1 MFSKACEYAIKAMI
15 FIAMKSKQQSRVG
28 LNDIAFEIDSPVS
41 FTAKILQ
48 KLVKA
53 KLLDSLKGPTGGFV
67 INEKKASE
75 MKLSHIVSAIDGDT
89 VYMGCGLGFKDC
101 NDLRPCPVHHR
112 FKLVRSELRDMLE
125 ETNIAS
131 LTTDINKGLSF
142 LKRE

>member
-15 FIAMKSKQQSRVG
+15 FIAMKSRLQSRVG
-28 LNDIAFEIDSPVS
+28 LIDIASEIDSPVS

-112 FKLVRSELRDMLE
+112 FKLVRSELKDMLE